1 MGQENKIVEQ
11 GKEIRNPTEILNEVV
26 TGVFVEKV
34 TFGDKPE
41 EEEGAMMLPGERAD
55 RPGQKP

>member
-1 MGQENKIVEQ
+1 MEQ

-41 EEEGAMMLPGERAD
+41 EGEGAMMLSEERVF
-55 RPGQKP
+55 PLK